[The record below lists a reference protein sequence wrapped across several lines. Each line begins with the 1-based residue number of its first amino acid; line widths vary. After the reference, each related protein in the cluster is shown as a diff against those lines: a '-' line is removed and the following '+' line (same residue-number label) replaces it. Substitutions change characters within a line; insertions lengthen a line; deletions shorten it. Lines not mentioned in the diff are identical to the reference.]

1 MSTQNSKRPVFTK
14 VMLGYAPREV
24 DGYIDR
30 MNERYA
36 AAIKDISRLKRRL
49 EQLREE
55 LDRARLSLEREDAEK
70 LRILFDEEKRRH
82 AAALDAMLGVLA
94 DRTEPAI
101 SVEAAPADEFVPLDD
116 DDAED
121 ESRDVRTDEE
131 FALDS
136 SFAVDDAYTLDA
148 AQEFADTE
156 LGEMRGKLNDA
167 EKFTESGAE
176 SELFTP
182 RADEA
187 TLDFDSDGGEY
198 GPFELDAEFFGSD
211 GGAREPFGEEASD
224 ADDDDEAD
232 AEAIDEEFSP
242 EQGLVSDEVIVDP
255 DTEAEAASD
264 ETPAKL
270 AESLDFHTD
279 TVVRD
284 GESYDPMTLA
294 HRATGARRPTY
305 EDFMRPLGDGDAPR
319 RD

>member
-1 MSTQNSKRPVFTK
+1 MSTQSSKRPVFTK

-101 SVEAAPADEFVPLDD
+101 SVETAPADEFVPLDD

-131 FALDS
+131 FALES

-148 AQEFADTE
+148 AQEFAGTE
-156 LGEMRGKLNDA
+156 LGEMRGESNDA

-176 SELFTP
+176 SELFAP
-182 RADEA
+182 HAGEA

-211 GGAREPFGEEASD
+211 GGTREPFGEEASV
-224 ADDDDEAD
+224 ADNEETD
-232 AEAIDEEFSP
+232 AEAIDEEFSQV
-242 EQGLVSDEVIVDP
+242 QGIVSDEVIVDP
-255 DTEAEAASD
+255 DTEAEAAID

-294 HRATGARRPTY
+294 HMATGARRPTY